1 MGTVTVHN
9 FSYGLVNPVLGYA
22 MSCLGA
28 FLGLRCVTR
37 SRACTGYAR
46 ARWLALAAVAIGATG
61 IWAMHFIAMLGFT
74 IHGQRILYNVPLTIF
89 SMLIAIAV
97 VGIGLF
103 IVGFGDGG
111 PRRLIT
117 GGVIVG
123 LGVAGMHYM
132 GMAAMSMPDSMHY
145 NMPLF
150 ILSVVIAIVAG
161 TAALWAGTRV
171 RSVAATAGASLIM
184 GVAVSGMHYTGM
196 AAMHVQAD
204 PMSGMAGMSG
214 STATSFIVP
223 LLSGI
228 SLLTFALTLII
239 SLSPTED
246 EITADAVL
254 QRRMETEFSSDLHVN
269 NPASGSAFGGTSGA
283 GGQYPHGAPGSGLHA
298 APGSVPRSSLV
309 WSRQPRVASEGR
321 HRRYPRN
328 PPG

>member
-9 FSYGLVNPVLGYA
+9 FSYGLANPVLGYA

-37 SRACTGYAR
+37 ARACTGYAR

-74 IHGQRILYNVPLTIF
+74 IQGQQILYNVPLTIF

-103 IVGFGDGG
+103 IVGFGHGG
-111 PRRLIT
+111 RWRLIA
-117 GGVIVG
+117 GGAIIGV
-123 LGVAGMHYM
+123 GVASMHYL
-132 GMAAMSMPDSMHY
+132 GMDAMVMPDSMHY
-145 NMPLF
+145 DLPLF
-150 ILSVVIAIVAG
+150 ILSVVIAVVAG

-171 RSVAATAGASLIM
+171 RSVAATVGASLIM

-204 PMSGMAGMSG
+204 PMSGMADMTG
-214 STATSFIVP
+214 SSATSFIVP
-223 LLSGI
+223 LLAGI
-228 SLLTFALTLII
+228 SLVTFALTLII

-254 QRRMETEFSSDLHVN
+254 QRRMETEFSGDLRVS
-269 NPASGSAFGGTSGA
+269 PAPSSAFGGTSGTA
-283 GGQYPHGAPGSGLHA
+283 GQYPRGASGADLDHAPGG
-298 APGSVPRSSLV
+298 VPRSSLV
-309 WSRQPRVASEGR
+309 WSRPPHAGPDAN
-321 HRRYPRN
+321 HRRSPRN
-328 PPG
+328 PGGR